1 MALEKAARLGD
12 AGSHGGQ
19 IITGSAVTSI
29 NGKKAARV
37 GDTYDCPVHG
47 PNPIVTGSPVWFIDG
62 RKAAR
67 IGSLTECGA
76 TIIEGSPVDFSV

>member
-1 MALEKAARLGD
+1 MPLTKAARLGD

-19 IITGSAVTSI
+19 IITGSPVTFI
-29 NGKKAARV
+29 NGQKAARV
-37 GDTYDCPVHG
+37 GDIYDCPVHG

-67 IGSLTECGA
+67 IGSMTECGA
-76 TIIEGSPVDFSV
+76 TIIAGSPVSFSV